1 MEKQQIILDAIQLW
15 LADTTEP
22 YDDWDWDGEFLTI
35 FVDDEEMEKYSL
47 EDLQSIIPSLQ
58 NL

>member
-1 MEKQQIILDAIQLW
+1 MEKQQIILDAIQFW

-35 FVDDEEMEKYSL
+35 FVSDKEIEKYSF
-47 EDLQSIIPSLQ
+47 EDLQSVIPSL
-58 NL
+58 NNF